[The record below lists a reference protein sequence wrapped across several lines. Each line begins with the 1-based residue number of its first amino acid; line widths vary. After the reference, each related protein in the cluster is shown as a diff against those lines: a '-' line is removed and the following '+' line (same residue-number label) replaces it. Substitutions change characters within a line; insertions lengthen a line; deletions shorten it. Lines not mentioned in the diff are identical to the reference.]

1 MLTQHPSMDGLFW
14 AAENMSPPLPKKNS
28 YIEVLNPSFEEMVN
42 KVIKLNRV
50 IRAQTHTNGG
60 QREDGHPRAEGRGLG
75 RRQLRGVPGPK
86 TPPSGT
92 GRKSVPVVETTGLC

>member
-14 AAENMSPPLPKKNS
+14 AAENMFPPPPQKNS

-50 IRAQTHTNGG
+50 IRAQTHTNG
-60 QREDGHPRAEGRGLG
+60 
-75 RRQLRGVPGPK
+75 RQ
-86 TPPSGT
+86 
-92 GRKSVPVVETTGLC
+92 